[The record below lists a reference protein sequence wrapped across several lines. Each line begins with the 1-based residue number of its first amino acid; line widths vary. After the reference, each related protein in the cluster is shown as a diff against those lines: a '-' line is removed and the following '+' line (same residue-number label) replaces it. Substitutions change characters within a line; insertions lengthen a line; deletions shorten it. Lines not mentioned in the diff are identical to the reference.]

1 LVPSLGCLKIN
12 LEGINQEDSMWD
24 FDFRFEVQASDAWR
38 RRKLER
44 KLEKVER
51 TIRDEFE
58 LGREEACPVLMRR
71 ALELRVQLEG

>member
-1 LVPSLGCLKIN
+1 
-12 LEGINQEDSMWD
+12 MWD